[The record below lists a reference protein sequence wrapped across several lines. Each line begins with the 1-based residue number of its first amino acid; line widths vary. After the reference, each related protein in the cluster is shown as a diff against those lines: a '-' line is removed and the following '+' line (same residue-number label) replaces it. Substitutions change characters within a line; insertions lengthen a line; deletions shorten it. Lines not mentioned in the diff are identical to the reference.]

1 MFFFRS
7 KTIIIRDEKK
17 TEYIQLTT
25 FRQII
30 LFACF
35 CAFIMVCCWQY
46 VRYKNAS
53 TNEILLE
60 YKQIM
65 EENKNYKNY
74 FSSLSEKL
82 DKINKYLQ
90 VRERIDGLRVP
101 YEGANEAITKA
112 IIDKQINDTYKGLEE
127 RNKYLN
133 KKIER
138 LHINSMDYKHQS
150 IENDTKDTNAQGGP
164 YETFPTFITRKTK
177 PLLTLNKVKI
187 NNDNYKEIISQL
199 INAENIVSSL
209 PLGKPMEGG
218 YRITSKY
225 GKRIDPIDNTKIG
238 FHKGIDI
245 VINNGNVITPKDGIV
260 SFVGKKQG
268 HGNCVEIE
276 HSYFPK
282 SYSIK
287 TRYSHLE
294 TIDVRENEKVRGGD
308 RIGQQGKTGRAT
320 GYHLHYGILI
330 NNIDVDPI
338 NFIHYK

>member
-1 MFFFRS
+1 MFLFKS
-7 KTIIIRDEKK
+7 KTIIIRVEKK
-17 TEYIQLTT
+17 TKYIKLTA
-25 FRQII
+25 FKQIV
-30 LFACF
+30 LFLCF
-35 CAFIMVCCWQY
+35 CAFIAVCCWQY
-46 VRYKNAS
+46 IRYKNAS

-74 FSSLSEKL
+74 FSSLSGKL
-82 DKINKYLQ
+82 DKINEYMK
-90 VRERIDGLRVP
+90 VRERIDGLKVP
-101 YEGANEAITKA
+101 TDGANEAITKA
-112 IIDKQINDTYKGLEE
+112 IIDKQIDDTYKGLEE

-133 KKIER
+133 KKIEK
-138 LHINSMDYKHQS
+138 LNINSMDYKNQTAS
-150 IENDTKDTNAQGGP
+150 NNTTDTNAQGGP
-164 YETFPTFITRKTK
+164 YEKFSSFMIKKTK
-177 PLLTLNKVKI
+177 PLLTLHKVKI
-187 NNDNYKEIISQL
+187 NNDNYKESINQL

-209 PLGKPMEGG
+209 PLGKPTAGT

-225 GKRIDPIDNTKIG
+225 GKRIDPIDNSKIG

-245 VINNGNVITPKDGIV
+245 VINDGNVIVPKDGIV

-294 TIDVRENEKVRGGD
+294 TIDVRENEKVKGGD
-308 RIGQQGKTGRAT
+308 KIGKQGMSGRTT
-320 GYHLHYGILI
+320 GYHLHYEMLI
-330 NNIDVDPI
+330 NNHDVDPI
-338 NFIHYK
+338 NFINYK